1 MAVLAV
7 HWVVLEGLEAAASR
21 AIPAVSPKVAD
32 LVDLRPVM
40 AVVDLRPDMAVVDH
54 LLGMEVERQV
64 AVVLLQDMA
73 ELLVA
78 VALLQDMAEAH
89 QGAAGHRPV
98 TEVAELQ
105 EGSG

>member
-1 MAVLAV
+1 MSYLTLRFQKSVQGLAGPSLLAVLAV

-40 AVVDLRPDMAVVDH
+40 AVVDH

-64 AVVLLQDMA
+64 AV
-73 ELLVA
+73 
-78 VALLQDMAEAH
+78 ALLQDMGEAH

-105 EGSG
+105 VGSD